1 MRPGSPPQST
11 ATFARLTNGLMVRN
25 QHIGSDVTTMSIPPT
40 QGNPA
45 NGSSAGWR
53 PDAELLRSTLAR
65 LCERP
70 VSGAIWPPTLLAF
83 ETGLPIT
90 EVELALDP
98 GHQRHRASKPE
109 LAAWSVYEQLLYL
122 LQPGDHDREVCQ
134 AAHER
139 LAQQLWQRVPPPRDI
154 AAIVTEADS
163 MAAMAA
169 LTAKSGTSLRA
180 IAAATRDLDR
190 RHAWSKSARA
200 VRRGEGA
207 AAAGQEGTPTH
218 PAVGVVWARR
228 AARRRCRALPLGMG
242 LVPTSSSVR
251 PSAARASAGCF
262 AAAGAEPA
270 FRCGSTSTPHD
281 PADYVRRGG
290 RSHCSGPARRHRR
303 GGALDLG
310 SGR

>member
-1 MRPGSPPQST
+1 
-11 ATFARLTNGLMVRN
+11 
-25 QHIGSDVTTMSIPPT
+25 MSIPPT

-190 RHAWSKSARA
+190 RHAWSKSGLAPYVAGKELPPLDKKEHLRTLLSVLCGRAGRPVEDVEHYLWVWDSFRPRPQFARPRPVLPPA
-200 VRRGEGA
+200 ASQRPEQNPPSA
-207 AAAGQEGTPTH
+207 AARRVPRTIQLTTSAA
-218 PAVGVVWARR
+218 AVGVI
-228 AARRRCRALPLGMG
+228 ALVL
-242 LVPTSSSVR
+242 LVVIV
-251 PSAARASAGCF
+251 G
-262 AAAGAEPA
+262 
-270 FRCGSTSTPHD
+270 
-281 PADYVRRGG
+281 V
-290 RSHCSGPARRHRR
+290 
-303 GGALDLG
+303 ALLI
-310 SGR
+310 